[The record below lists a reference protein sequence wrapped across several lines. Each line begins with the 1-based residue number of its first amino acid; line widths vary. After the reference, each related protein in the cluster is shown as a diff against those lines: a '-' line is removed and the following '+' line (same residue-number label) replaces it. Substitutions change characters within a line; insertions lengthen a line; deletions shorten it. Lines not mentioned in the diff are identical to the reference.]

1 MTKFKPCL
9 IKYVQAKPSFY
20 YDDEL
25 IRSFLFSSRWIILDV
40 NGNDWHSFKNEH
52 EDINFFDD
60 LINQIG
66 DDPSVL
72 ISVLIVLD
80 QYASRYW
87 IEKPDKVISWIET
100 MSQSEKIQKLSSDK
114 RIDLIERLETFI
126 HHFIERHLTRIKE
139 EPSLKNKVLNI
150 LNYLR
155 SNDSQKEVLLRES
168 VI

>member
-1 MTKFKPCL
+1 
-9 IKYVQAKPSFY
+9 
-20 YDDEL
+20 
-25 IRSFLFSSRWIILDV
+25 
-40 NGNDWHSFKNEH
+40 
-52 EDINFFDD
+52 
-60 LINQIG
+60 
-66 DDPSVL
+66 
-72 ISVLIVLD
+72 
-80 QYASRYW
+80 
-87 IEKPDKVISWIET
+87 

-139 EPSLKNKVLNI
+139 EPSLRNKVLNI